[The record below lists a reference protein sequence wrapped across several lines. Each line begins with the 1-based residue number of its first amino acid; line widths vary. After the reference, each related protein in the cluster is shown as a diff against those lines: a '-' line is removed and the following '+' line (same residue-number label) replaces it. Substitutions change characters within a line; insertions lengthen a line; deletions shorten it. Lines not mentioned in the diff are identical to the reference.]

1 MKELTINLKNTDQ
14 DKVKIMIDMYFE
26 QLQYKKKQKRD
37 TVTYKR
43 KYSKCGVWTFSYKIE
58 GSIIYLSSYVQKKRN
73 KNYMDERDIWTQT
86 EEEPYEKDFLKI
98 SNTLV
103 ENIRKLVS
111 GKTHAEDCEAPQLEG
126 LGTAYSPSGFI
137 DGEGAL
143 ACMVTSLLWSL
154 RRIYAI
160 MKCMADDG
168 YMLNIATS
176 IMYTLFVPFTI
187 YVLIKDDDD
196 LRGYVPL
203 LILLYVVS
211 TGMMLKYYWS

>member
-58 GSIIYLSSYVQKKRN
+58 GSIIYLCSYVQKKQN

-103 ENIRKLVS
+103 ENIRKLVN

-137 DGEGAL
+137 DSEGAL

-168 YMLNIATS
+168 YMLNIVTS